1 MGGVVAQFVLARHP
15 DRVSSAVIAASG
27 PWPAGDVDSPERAAQ
42 WAKVAR
48 KGGMSAVVDD
58 ALAHW
63 FTPHAVRYA
72 HPGVQY
78 ARKTLLA
85 MDPDAWIDSLEALRS
100 VPNVDRLAAVRQ
112 PVTIIAARFDEA
124 VPPDGPVRLH
134 AIIPNSR
141 LAFVAAPHMLHL
153 EQPRH
158 FQTEV
163 ARHFVWSPI
172 GNRVE
177 HAVATAGE

>member
-1 MGGVVAQFVLARHP
+1 MVAQFVLARHP

-42 WAKVAR
+42 WAKATT
-48 KGGMSAVVDD
+48 GSGMSAVVDQV
-58 ALAHW
+58 LAHW

-78 ARKTLLA
+78 ARTSLLA
-85 MDPDAWIDSLEALRS
+85 MDPAAWVDGLDALRS
-100 VPNVDRLAAVRQ
+100 VPNVDRLAAIRQ
-112 PVTIIAARFDEA
+112 PVTIIAARFDAA
-124 VPPDGPVRLH
+124 VHPDGPVRLH
-134 AIIPNSR
+134 AVIPNSR
-141 LAFVAAPHMLHL
+141 LVFVAAPHMLHL

-177 HAVATAGE
+177 NAVATAGE